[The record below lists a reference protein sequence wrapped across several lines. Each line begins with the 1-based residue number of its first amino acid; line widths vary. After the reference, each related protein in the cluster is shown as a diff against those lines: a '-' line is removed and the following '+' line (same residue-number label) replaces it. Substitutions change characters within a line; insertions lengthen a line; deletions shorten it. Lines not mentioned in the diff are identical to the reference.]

1 MISIIVCTYNRDKYL
16 YDALKHIAANDFPY
30 ADYEIVLVNNNS
42 TDSTD
47 AECKRFSA
55 DYPSINFRYF
65 IETKQGLSHARN
77 RGISE
82 SKGDIL
88 VFLDDDSFVNS
99 DYLRNLKAQM
109 EKHPDAMAFGGKISP
124 LFEEGKEPEWLNR
137 WTYPLVSAIDMGESV
152 VLFEGKAYPIG
163 ANMGFR
169 KECIEKCGVFNTE
182 LGRTKKNLMGGEEKD
197 IFSRVRNLDMKI
209 YYFPDIHV
217 NHVIPP
223 TRTTREYV
231 LKAGTGIGMSE
242 QMRCRKIGKSA
253 LWKRY
258 FSELIKW
265 GGTIVIWIGY
275 LFTLKPKAGNIIV
288 AFRWHISKGLMGK
301 LEHLE

>member
-1 MISIIVCTYNRDKYL
+1 MISIIVCTYNRDKYI
-16 YDALKHIAANDFPY
+16 YDALKHIAANDFPSS
-30 ADYEIVLVNNNS
+30 DYEIVLINNNS

-47 AECKRFSA
+47 YESKRFA
-55 DYPSINFRYF
+55 TNYPNLNFRYF

-77 RGISE
+77 RGINE

-99 DYLRNLKAQM
+99 DYLKNLKLQM

-124 LFEEGKEPEWLNR
+124 LFEEGKAPEWLNR
-137 WTYPLVSAIDMGESV
+137 WTYPLVSAIDLGDST
-152 VLFEGKAYPIG
+152 VLFDGKSYPIG

-169 KECIEKCGVFNTE
+169 RDCIDKCGDFNTE

-197 IFSRVRNLDMKI
+197 IFSRVRNLGMKI

-223 TRTTREYV
+223 SRTTKDYV
-231 LKAGTGIGMSE
+231 LRAGTGIGISE

-253 LWKRY
+253 LHKRY
-258 FSELIKW
+258 LAEIVKW
-265 GGTIVIWIGY
+265 GGTFVIWLGY
-275 LFTLKPKAGNIIV
+275 LFSFRPKAGNTIV
-288 AFRWHISKGLMGK
+288 AFRWKVSKGLFGK

>member
-16 YDALKHIAANDFPY
+16 YDALKHIAANDFPS

-42 TDSTD
+42 TDNTD
-47 AECKRFSA
+47 AECQRFAA
-55 DYPSINFRYF
+55 DFPNINFRYF

-77 RGISE
+77 RGIAE
-82 SKGDIL
+82 SRGDIL
-88 VFLDDDSFVNS
+88 VFLDDDSFVCDDYIKNLNS
-99 DYLRNLKAQM
+99 QM
-109 EKHPDAMAFGGKISP
+109 ENHPDAMAFGGKISP
-124 LFEEGKEPEWLNR
+124 LFEEGKAPEWLNR

-152 VLFEGKAYPIG
+152 VLFEGKSYPIG

-169 KECIEKCGVFNTE
+169 KECIEKCGTFNTK

-197 IFSRVRNLDMKI
+197 IFTRVRNLGFKI
-209 YYFPDIHV
+209 YYFPNIHV

-223 TRTTREYV
+223 SRTTKDYV
-231 LKAGTGIGMSE
+231 LRAGTGIGMSE

-258 FSELIKW
+258 FAEIIKW
-265 GGTIVIWIGY
+265 GGTFVIWFGY
-275 LFTLKPKAGNIIV
+275 LFSFRPKAGNTIV
-288 AFRWHISKGLMGK
+288 AFRWNVSKGLFK
-301 LEHLE
+301 KIPTE